1 MFEKELLDA
10 LDIKKDENVDQM
22 IQKVNGTINTLLD
35 YLGDLYGS
43 ELLKDDSESL
53 KNLIVARKILVTESK
68 SFQILEELK
77 RILQE
82 DGL

>member
-22 IQKVNGTINTLLD
+22 IQKVDETINKLLD
-35 YLGDLYGS
+35 YFSNLGGS

-68 SFQILEELK
+68 SFQILEEFK
-77 RILQE
+77 KILQE
-82 DGL
+82 E

>member
-22 IQKVNGTINTLLD
+22 IQKVDETINKLLD
-35 YLGDLYGS
+35 YFSNLDGS

-53 KNLIVARKILVTESK
+53 KNLVVARKILVAESK
-68 SFQILEELK
+68 SFQMLEEFK
-77 RILQE
+77 KILQE
-82 DGL
+82 DI